1 MEEGE
6 IICEVV
12 EEEIISIED
21 PQTVIAEEVIIS
33 MTTDDSPYQSIQ
45 TESKPMEEVILVP
58 PKSKRQ
64 PGYTFTPLE
73 LPPCKVCNGKASGIH
88 YGVNSCEACKGFF
101 RRYLQR
107 KEPYKCMKEGQCEI
121 TDRRRGNCSACRMQK
136 CVMVGMS
143 RDAVRQGRYTL
154 TERTKT
160 IMEVREIHERNMLS
174 AGLDILAEAASQNRA
189 ALISESPG
197 SCNTEKNNNNHGTDE
212 ASTAVSNIDTSSTG
226 PVTGDTDHSYINSSE
241 RGQCD
246 SFENIVTSGGS
257 NPQKD
262 ILTPTDG
269 KPFIGIDFFG
279 CGQRQKSL
287 FDAKIDLPRQCWPQV
302 LSNLV
307 SAMTNLTP
315 LQAKSKEEIQAI
327 LEEGQH
333 KYELQKQLFGTLQC
347 LSNEEHQAI
356 FEATGIDI
364 DNRNKFFEDHN
375 KTMTT
380 LILGFIDFAKV
391 IPGFMDLPVSDQ
403 ASLLKESRFEFFM
416 ISSHE
421 AFDPNTEIMMTYKGE
436 TYHMTQFC
444 GFLNNAN
451 FRNWLQ
457 FTRKIKHFDFT
468 QMEKALVL
476 GITLTFRDRAHLE
489 NPDKVEEIQLWLIEQ
504 LMICFKLHH
513 GKRCAEYF
521 RKLIDMFIEFRNITE
536 EFLQTHKKWKNDPI
550 MRTRIPALG
559 FFLFEDD

>member
-1 MEEGE
+1 MSDIVPIEETQE
-6 IICEVV
+6 IIVTLEDTHEVV
-12 EEEIISIED
+12 
-21 PQTVIAEEVIIS
+21 IAT
-33 MTTDDSPYQSIQ
+33 TTDDSPCIYIDNAEKAQ
-45 TESKPMEEVILVP
+45 PDEEVVTS
-58 PKSKRQ
+58 KSKRQ
-64 PGYTFTPLE
+64 AGYTFTPLE

-107 KEPYKCMKEGQCEI
+107 KEPYKCMKDGQCEI
-121 TDRRRGNCSACRMQK
+121 TDRRRGNCSACRMQR

-160 IMEVREIHERNMLS
+160 IMEVKEIQERSMLS

-189 ALISESPG
+189 LFCDSPA
-197 SCNTEKNNNNHGTDE
+197 SCNSETSNTGGNSASPSVAVSSPSPADQLRMNNNQD
-212 ASTAVSNIDTSSTG
+212 
-226 PVTGDTDHSYINSSE
+226 
-241 RGQCD
+241 GQ
-246 SFENIVTSGGS
+246 FEPFSIFLDKCSDRTPKDIPTRFDKTLTPSIVTVHLSS
-257 NPQKD
+257 HSKV
-262 ILTPTDG
+262 
-269 KPFIGIDFFG
+269 
-279 CGQRQKSL
+279 QKSKCCSSL
-287 FDAKIDLPRQCWPQV
+287 FNTKIDLPRQCWPQI

-307 SAMTNLTP
+307 SAMSNLTP
-315 LQAKSKEEIQAI
+315 LQTKSKEEIQTI
-327 LEEGQH
+327 LNEGKQ
-333 KYELQKQLFGTLQC
+333 KYELQKKLFGSLTA
-347 LSNEEHQAI
+347 LSNEEHKAI
-356 FEATGIDI
+356 YEATGIDI

-421 AFDPNTEIMMTYKGE
+421 AFDPNSEIVMTYKEE
-436 TYHMTQFC
+436 TYHMTQLC
-444 GFLNNAN
+444 GFLNNSN
-451 FRNWLQ
+451 FRNWVQ
-457 FTRKIKHFDFT
+457 FTRKIKKFDFT

-476 GITLTFRDRAHLE
+476 AITLTFRDRAKLE
-489 NPDKVEEIQLWLIEQ
+489 NPEKVEDIQLWLIDQ
-504 LMICFKLHH
+504 LMACFKLHH
-513 GKRCAEYF
+513 GKRSVEYF
-521 RKLIDMFIEFRNITE
+521 RKLIDMFVEFRNITE
-536 EFLQTHKKWKNDPI
+536 EFLQTHKKWKNDPV

>member
-12 EEEIISIED
+12 EEEIISIEG

-45 TESKPMEEVILVP
+45 IESKPTEEVILVP

-197 SCNTEKNNNNHGTDE
+197 SCNTEKNNNNQGTDE
-212 ASTAVSNIDTSSTG
+212 TSTAVSNIDTSSTG
-226 PVTGDTDHSYINSSE
+226 PVTGDTDHSYINSS
-241 RGQCD
+241 GQCD

-513 GKRCAEYF
+513 GKRCQEYF

-536 EFLQTHKKWKNDPI
+536 EFLQTHKKWKNDPV

>member
-6 IICEVV
+6 VICEVI

-21 PQTVIAEEVIIS
+21 PQTVVAEEVIIS
-33 MTTDDSPYQSIQ
+33 MTTDDSPYQSNQ
-45 TESKPMEEVILVP
+45 TESRPTEEIILVP

-160 IMEVREIHERNMLS
+160 IMEVREIHERSMLS

-189 ALISESPG
+189 ALICESPG
-197 SCNTEKNNNNHGTDE
+197 SCNTEKNNNNHGADE
-212 ASTAVSNIDTSSTG
+212 TSTAVSNIDASSTG

-241 RGQCD
+241 HGQCD

-327 LEEGQH
+327 LQEGQQ

-513 GKRCAEYF
+513 GKRCQEYF